1 MIIEKPTALTVI
13 LIIVIAILGL
23 YALGEV
29 DYYSMKTAYEKNVEY
44 PVLTIPAIELSE
56 KINNNSLSQGV
67 YMPPESYKPYTGDM
81 IIYGHRTLQGS
92 PFLRLDEIT
101 DGDKL
106 VFQWPGIGEVNYTVK
121 EKKVVPS
128 TYKLR
133 NNLDG
138 TKVYLITCDPI
149 GSTANRL
156 IIEGEKNSTGPV
168 QEKILRENPK
178 QNYGL
183 IIAIIFLI
191 GGLALSLIY
200 NKDNRIYLIITVL
213 IVSGIIFYFY
223 FFPIEPDIIFS
234 KIKFLNG
241 EIS

>member
-1 MIIEKPTALTVI
+1 MEKPTIPTII
-13 LIIVIAILGL
+13 LIVIIAIVGL
-23 YALGEV
+23 YTIGEV
-29 DYYSMKTAYEKNVEY
+29 DYYSMKMTHEKNVEY
-44 PVLTIPAIELSE
+44 PVLTIPAIGLSE

-67 YMPPESYKPYTGDM
+67 YIPPDSYKPNTGDM

-92 PFLRLDEIT
+92 PFLRLDQVEV
-101 DGDKL
+101 GDTL
-106 VFQWPGIGEVNYTVK
+106 IFQWPEIGEVKYTVTNK
-121 EKKVVPS
+121 TVVPENHQLTNHPDGNK
-128 TYKLR
+128 TYL
-133 NNLDG
+133 
-138 TKVYLITCDPI
+138 VTCDPI

-168 QEKILRENPK
+168 QEKILGENPK